1 MFHKK
6 YMKEN
11 KVIDLSL
18 LPPCKDTLVRHI
30 RRANT
35 ISSIWKKSINS
46 NIEIPDLSTCGWT
59 TSGDIDWLGE
69 SFPENILVILIN
81 NSNKE
86 IDEIFGSNKET
97 DLEDL

>member
-6 YMKEN
+6 YTKEN

-18 LPPCKDTLVRHI
+18 LPPCEDTLVRHI
-30 RRANT
+30 RRAHT

-59 TSGDIDWLGE
+59 TSGDYIILSGKIIKFDWL
-69 SFPENILVILIN
+69 
-81 NSNKE
+81 KA
-86 IDEIFGSNKET
+86 DR
-97 DLEDL
+97 